1 MSSIP
6 PLTCYGSGKTVEVSR
21 EEAANNALKPLLQ
34 LQGMAWVH
42 LFYFNSSDF
51 FWLCKLVASK
61 LGRHLKFQV
70 RQLKGR
76 I

>member
-1 MSSIP
+1 MEI
-6 PLTCYGSGKTVEVSR
+6 SR
-21 EEAANNALKPLLQ
+21 EEAANNALKLVQ

-61 LGRHLKFQV
+61 LGCHLKFQV